1 MREDN
6 EDVLEFSAAI
16 LLASAAGP
24 ALWLCGSVELC

>member
-24 ALWLCGSVELC
+24 ALCSVELW